1 MTRIVPVRDLTYKEI
16 AMKFSE
22 KPAKKIGI
30 NLTPLIDVLF
40 ILIIFFTVS
49 STFLEQ
55 PGIELKLP
63 EAESSQSHTAQ
74 KVILYIDKE
83 KNLFLNDDPVN
94 LEDVDVA
101 VEKMIS
107 AQTDKSVVMHADEEV
122 AHGVVIGIMDRLRK
136 RGIYKIVI
144 STTKPN
150 PGGN

>member
-1 MTRIVPVRDLTYKEI
+1 
-16 AMKFSE
+16 MKLLE

-74 KVILYIDKE
+74 KIVIYVDKEENIFLNEDPIEIDK
-83 KNLFLNDDPVN
+83 
-94 LEDVDVA
+94 VA
-101 VEKMIS
+101 EHVQLLIS
-107 AQTDKSVVMHADEEV
+107 SQTDKSVVLHADEEV
-122 AHGVVIGIMDRLRK
+122 SHGIIIHIMDLLRK

-144 STTKPN
+144 STTKPF
-150 PGGN
+150 PETS